1 MFNTVKQIFEPK
13 NKDLQKRILFTL
25 AILIVYKIGT
35 YVIVPT
41 SLGDEILKR
50 LKELSFL
57 ELFDAVGG
65 GSLSNF
71 SIFALGVSPYI
82 SASIIIQIL
91 QMDIIPYFTELR
103 EQGEVGRR
111 KINQITRYAG
121 IVIAFIQA
129 FAFSYSILGIK
140 DPLEVARLSLILTAG
155 TSFLLWLGDQV
166 TSKGVGN
173 GISLIIMAGIVTSLP
188 SMFLHI
194 FDTVMV
200 YTSVQTTLFGIAKF
214 LLFILVY
221 LIIIVGVVFVQEAE
235 RKIPVQYANKS
246 NSKYGNG
253 QGAFLPFKLNSA
265 GVMPVIFASILLTIP
280 QMIAK
285 FIDKPG
291 SGFDEFVKNFLNYEN
306 PVGFVL
312 YLILIFGFSYI
323 YTFMQMKP
331 KELSENLQK
340 NGGFIPGI
348 RPGND
353 TTEYIKK
360 VLIRVTVIGALF
372 LMVVAAIPILFG
384 KISSFK
390 DSNVTL
396 GGTGL
401 LIIVGVAL
409 EVYRQIESTLV
420 SRNYRKR

>member
-1 MFNTVKQIFEPK
+1 MFNMVKQIFEPK
-13 NKDLQKRILFTL
+13 NKDLQKRILFTI
-25 AILIVYKIGT
+25 AILLVYKIGT
-35 YVIVPT
+35 YITVPGVAIKDQ
-41 SLGDEILKR
+41 LAN
-50 LKELSFL
+50 LSFL
-57 ELFDAVGG
+57 ELLDVVGG
-65 GSLSNF
+65 GSLGNF

-111 KINQITRYAG
+111 KLNQITRYVG
-121 IVIAFIQA
+121 IALAFVQA
-129 FAFSYSILGIK
+129 FAFSYALMGIK
-140 DPLEVARLSLILTAG
+140 SPLEVARVSLILTAG
-155 TSFLLWLGDQV
+155 TSFLLWLGDQI

-173 GISLIIMAGIVTSLP
+173 GISLIIMAGIVTSIP
-188 SMFLHI
+188 SMFVSV
-194 FDTVMV
+194 FNTVMV
-200 YTSVQTTLFGIAKF
+200 YTTLQTTLFGIAKF
-214 LLFILVY
+214 LLFIFVY
-221 LIIIVGVVFVQEAE
+221 LLIIVGVVYVQEAE

-246 NSKYGNG
+246 NTKYNG
-253 QGAFLPFKLNSA
+253 AQGSFLPFKLNSA

-285 FIDKPG
+285 FINKPVFNNFVDKY
-291 SGFDEFVKNFLNYEN
+291 LNYSSL
-306 PVGFVL
+306 VGFII
-312 YLILIFGFSYI
+312 YLVLIFVFSFI
-323 YTFMQMKP
+323 YTLMQIRP

-340 NGGFIPGI
+340 NGGYIPGI

-353 TTEYIKK
+353 TTIYIKQ
-360 VLIRVTVIGALF
+360 VIVRVTAIGALF
-372 LMVVAAIPILFG
+372 LMVIAAIPILFG
-384 KISSFK
+384 KISEFSS
-390 DSNVTL
+390 SNVTL

>member
-35 YVIVPT
+35 YITVP
-41 SLGDEILKR
+41 GVAIMDQLKN
-50 LKELSFL
+50 LSFL
-57 ELFDAVGG
+57 ELFDVVGG

-91 QMDIIPYFTELR
+91 QMDIIPYFSELR

-111 KINQITRYAG
+111 KINQITRYVG

-129 FAFSYSILGIK
+129 FAFSYALLGIK
-140 DPLEVARLSLILTAG
+140 DPLEVARVSLILTAG

-188 SMFLHI
+188 SMFVNV
-194 FDTVMV
+194 FNTVMV

-246 NSKYGNG
+246 NSKYGSG

-280 QMIAK
+280 QMISN
-285 FIDKPG
+285 FIDKQG
-291 SGFDEFVKNFLNYEN
+291 SSGFTSFVNSYLDYTT
-306 PVGFVL
+306 PVGFVI

-348 RPGND
+348 RPGNE

>member
-1 MFNTVKQIFEPK
+1 MFNMVKQIFEPK
-13 NKDLQKRILFTL
+13 NKDLQKRILFTI
-25 AILIVYKIGT
+25 AILLVYKIGT
-35 YVIVPT
+35 YITVPGVAIKDQ
-41 SLGDEILKR
+41 LAN
-50 LKELSFL
+50 LSFL
-57 ELFDAVGG
+57 ELLDVVGG

-111 KINQITRYAG
+111 KLNQITRYVG
-121 IVIAFIQA
+121 IALAFVQA
-129 FAFSYSILGIK
+129 FAFSYALMGIK
-140 DPLEVARLSLILTAG
+140 SPLEVARVSLILTAG
-155 TSFLLWLGDQV
+155 TSFLLWLGDQI

-173 GISLIIMAGIVTSLP
+173 GISLIIMAGIVTSIP
-188 SMFLHI
+188 SMFVSV
-194 FDTVMV
+194 FNTVMV
-200 YTSVQTTLFGIAKF
+200 YTTLQTTLFGIAKF
-214 LLFILVY
+214 LLFIFVY
-221 LIIIVGVVFVQEAE
+221 LLIIVGVVYVQEAE

-246 NSKYGNG
+246 NTKYNG
-253 QGAFLPFKLNSA
+253 AQGSFLPFKLNSA

-285 FIDKPG
+285 FINKPG
-291 SGFDEFVKNFLNYEN
+291 FNNFVDKYLNYSSL
-306 PVGFVL
+306 VGFII
-312 YLILIFGFSYI
+312 YLVLIFVFSFI
-323 YTFMQMKP
+323 YTLMQIRP

-340 NGGFIPGI
+340 NGGYIPGI

-353 TTEYIKK
+353 TTIYIKQ
-360 VLIRVTVIGALF
+360 VIVRVTAIGALF
-372 LMVVAAIPILFG
+372 LMVIAAIPILFG
-384 KISSFK
+384 KISEFSS
-390 DSNVTL
+390 SNVTL

>member
-1 MFNTVKQIFEPK
+1 MFNTVKQIFNPK

-25 AILIVYKIGT
+25 AILIIYKLGT
-35 YVIVPT
+35 YITVPGVAIKDQL
-41 SLGDEILKR
+41 SN
-50 LKELSFL
+50 LSFL
-57 ELFDAVGG
+57 ELFDVVGG

-111 KINQITRYAG
+111 KLNQITRYVG
-121 IVIAFIQA
+121 IALAFVQA
-129 FAFSYSILGIK
+129 FAFSYALMGIK
-140 DPLEVARLSLILTAG
+140 EPLEVARVSLILTAG

-173 GISLIIMAGIVTSLP
+173 GISLIIMAGIVTSIP
-188 SMFLHI
+188 SMFVNV
-194 FDTVMV
+194 FNTVMV
-200 YTSVQTTLFGIAKF
+200 YTDLQTTLFGIAKF

-221 LIIIVGVVFVQEAE
+221 LFIIVGVVFVQEAE
-235 RKIPVQYANKS
+235 RKIPIQYANKS
-246 NSKYGNG
+246 NAKYGNG

-280 QMIAK
+280 QMIA
-285 FIDKPG
+285 
-291 SGFDEFVKNFLNYEN
+291 NFLNKPGFTNFVNKFLDYTT

-323 YTFMQMKP
+323 YTFMQIKP

-360 VLIRVTVIGALF
+360 ILVRVTVIGALF
-372 LMVVAAIPILFG
+372 LMIIAAIPILFG
-384 KISSFK
+384 KISVFSN
-390 DSNVTL
+390 SNVTL

>member
-1 MFNTVKQIFEPK
+1 MFNMVKQIFEPK
-13 NKDLQKRILFTL
+13 NKDLQKRILFTI
-25 AILIVYKIGT
+25 AILLVYKIGT
-35 YVIVPT
+35 YITVPGVAIKDQ
-41 SLGDEILKR
+41 LAN
-50 LKELSFL
+50 LSFL
-57 ELFDAVGG
+57 ELLDVVGG
-65 GSLSNF
+65 GSLGNF

-111 KINQITRYAG
+111 KLNQITRYVG
-121 IVIAFIQA
+121 IALAFVQA
-129 FAFSYSILGIK
+129 FAFSYALMGIK
-140 DPLEVARLSLILTAG
+140 SPLEVARVSLILTAG
-155 TSFLLWLGDQV
+155 TSFLLWLGDQI

-173 GISLIIMAGIVTSLP
+173 GISLIIMAGIVTSIP
-188 SMFLHI
+188 SMFVSV
-194 FDTVMV
+194 FNTVMV
-200 YTSVQTTLFGIAKF
+200 YTTLQTTLFGIAKF
-214 LLFILVY
+214 LLFIFVY
-221 LIIIVGVVFVQEAE
+221 LLIIVGVVYVQEAE

-246 NSKYGNG
+246 NTKYNG
-253 QGAFLPFKLNSA
+253 AQGSFLPFKLNSA

-285 FIDKPG
+285 FINKPG
-291 SGFDEFVKNFLNYEN
+291 FNNFVDKYLNYSSL
-306 PVGFVL
+306 VGFII
-312 YLILIFGFSYI
+312 YLVLIFVFSFI
-323 YTFMQMKP
+323 YTLMQIRP

-340 NGGFIPGI
+340 NGGYIPGI

-353 TTEYIKK
+353 TTIYIKQ
-360 VLIRVTVIGALF
+360 VIVRVTAIGALF
-372 LMVVAAIPILFG
+372 LMVIAAIPILFG
-384 KISSFK
+384 KISEFSS
-390 DSNVTL
+390 SNVTL

>member
-25 AILIVYKIGT
+25 AILIIYKIGT
-35 YVIVPT
+35 YITVP
-41 SLGDEILKR
+41 GVAIMDQLKN
-50 LKELSFL
+50 LSFL
-57 ELFDAVGG
+57 ELFDVVGG

-111 KINQITRYAG
+111 KLNQITRYVG

-129 FAFSYSILGIK
+129 FAFSYALMGIK
-140 DPLEVARLSLILTAG
+140 NPVEVARVSLILTAG

-166 TSKGVGN
+166 TSKGIGN
-173 GISLIIMAGIVTSLP
+173 GISLIIMAGIVTSIP
-188 SMFLHI
+188 SMFVQV
-194 FDTVMV
+194 FNTVMV

-214 LLFILVY
+214 LLFVLVY
-221 LIIIVGVVFVQEAE
+221 LIIIVGVVYVQEAE

-246 NSKYGNG
+246 NTKYGSG

-285 FIDKPG
+285 FINKPG
-291 SGFDEFVKNFLNYEN
+291 FSNFVDNFLNYDN
-306 PVGFVL
+306 PVGFIL
-312 YLILIFGFSYI
+312 YLLLIFGFSYI
-323 YTFMQMKP
+323 YTFMQIRP

-348 RPGND
+348 RPGNE
-353 TTEYIKK
+353 TTDYIKK

-372 LMVVAAIPILFG
+372 LMVIAAIPILFG
-384 KISSFK
+384 KISIF
-390 DSNVTL
+390 SNINVSI

>member
-1 MFNTVKQIFEPK
+1 MFNMVKQIFEPK
-13 NKDLQKRILFTL
+13 NKDLQKRILFTI
-25 AILIVYKIGT
+25 AILLVYKIGT
-35 YVIVPT
+35 YITVPGVAIKDQ
-41 SLGDEILKR
+41 LAN
-50 LKELSFL
+50 LSFL
-57 ELFDAVGG
+57 ELLDVVGG

-111 KINQITRYAG
+111 KLNQITRYVG
-121 IVIAFIQA
+121 IALAFVQA
-129 FAFSYSILGIK
+129 FAFSYALMGIK
-140 DPLEVARLSLILTAG
+140 SPLEVARVSLILTAG
-155 TSFLLWLGDQV
+155 TSFLLWLGDQI
-166 TSKGVGN
+166 TSKGIGN
-173 GISLIIMAGIVTSLP
+173 GISLIIMAGIVTSIP
-188 SMFLHI
+188 SMFVSV
-194 FDTVMV
+194 FNTVMV
-200 YTSVQTTLFGIAKF
+200 YTTLQTTLFGIAKF
-214 LLFILVY
+214 LLFVFVY
-221 LIIIVGVVFVQEAE
+221 LLIIIGVVYVQEAE

-246 NSKYGNG
+246 NTKYNG
-253 QGAFLPFKLNSA
+253 AQGSFLPFKLNSA

-285 FIDKPG
+285 FINKPG
-291 SGFDEFVKNFLNYEN
+291 FNNFVDKYLNYSSL
-306 PVGFVL
+306 VGFII
-312 YLILIFGFSYI
+312 YLVLIFVFSFI
-323 YTFMQMKP
+323 YTLMQIRP

-340 NGGFIPGI
+340 NGGYIPGI

-353 TTEYIKK
+353 TTIYIKQ
-360 VLIRVTVIGALF
+360 VIVRVTAIGALF
-372 LMVVAAIPILFG
+372 LMVIAAIPILFG
-384 KISSFK
+384 KISEFSS
-390 DSNVTL
+390 SNVTL

>member
-285 FIDKPG
+285 FLDKPG
-291 SGFDEFVKNFLNYEN
+291 SGFDEFVKKFLNYEN

-384 KISSFK
+384 KISSFA

>member
-35 YVIVPT
+35 YITVP
-41 SLGDEILKR
+41 GVAIMDQLKN
-50 LKELSFL
+50 LSFL
-57 ELFDAVGG
+57 ELFDVVGG

-82 SASIIIQIL
+82 SASIVIQIL
-91 QMDIIPYFTELR
+91 QMDIIPYFSELR

-129 FAFSYSILGIK
+129 FAFSYALLGIK
-140 DPLEVARLSLILTAG
+140 DPLEVARVSLILTAG

-188 SMFLHI
+188 SMFVNV
-194 FDTVMV
+194 FNTVMV
-200 YTSVQTTLFGIAKF
+200 YTSVQSTLFGIAKF

-246 NSKYGNG
+246 NSKYGSG

-280 QMIAK
+280 QMISN
-285 FIDKPG
+285 FIDKQG
-291 SGFDEFVKNFLNYEN
+291 SSGFTSFVNSYLDYTT
-306 PVGFVL
+306 PVGFVI

-348 RPGND
+348 RPGNE

-384 KISSFK
+384 KISSFA

>member
-1 MFNTVKQIFEPK
+1 MFNTVKQIFDPK
-13 NKDLQKRILFTL
+13 NKDLQKRIWFTL
-25 AILIVYKIGT
+25 LILVIYKLGT
-35 YVIVPT
+35 YITVP
-41 SLGDEILKR
+41 GVDIKDQLKN
-50 LKELSFL
+50 LSFL
-57 ELFDAVGG
+57 ELFDVVGG

-82 SASIIIQIL
+82 SASIVIQIL
-91 QMDIIPYFTELR
+91 QMDIIPYFSELR

-111 KINQITRYAG
+111 KLNQITRYVG
-121 IVIAFIQA
+121 IALAFLQA
-129 FAFSYSILGIK
+129 FGFSYALMGIK
-140 DPLEVARLSLILTAG
+140 TPIEVARVSIILTAG

-173 GISLIIMAGIVTSLP
+173 GVSLIIMAGIVTSLP
-188 SMFLHI
+188 SMFI
-194 FDTVMV
+194 NVFNTVMN
-200 YTSVQTTLFGIAKF
+200 YTTLQTTLFGVAKF

-221 LIIIVGVVFVQEAE
+221 LVIIVGVVFVQEAE
-235 RKIPVQYANKS
+235 RKIPIQYANKS
-246 NSKYGNG
+246 NSRYGSGN
-253 QGAFLPFKLNSA
+253 AFLPFKLNSA

-280 QMIAK
+280 QMIAR
-285 FIDKPG
+285 FVNKPG
-291 SGFDEFVKNFLNYEN
+291 FTDFVNNFLNYSN
-306 PVGFVL
+306 PIGFIV

-323 YTFMQMKP
+323 YTFMQIRP

-340 NGGFIPGI
+340 NGGYIPGI

-360 VLIRVTVIGALF
+360 ILIRVTVLGALF
-372 LMVVAAIPILFG
+372 LMVIAAIPILFG
-384 KISSFK
+384 KISVFAE
-390 DSNVTL
+390 SNVSL

>member
-1 MFNTVKQIFEPK
+1 MFNTVKQIFDPK
-13 NKDLQKRILFTL
+13 NKDLQKRIWFTL
-25 AILIVYKIGT
+25 FILVIYKLGT
-35 YVIVPT
+35 YITVP
-41 SLGDEILKR
+41 GVAI
-50 LKELSFL
+50 KEQLQNLSFL
-57 ELFDAVGG
+57 ELFDVVGG

-91 QMDIIPYFTELR
+91 QMDIIPYFSELR

-111 KINQITRYAG
+111 KLNQITRYVG
-121 IVIAFIQA
+121 IALAFLQA
-129 FAFSYSILGIK
+129 FAFSYALMGIK
-140 DPLEVARLSLILTAG
+140 TPIEVARVSIILTAG

-173 GISLIIMAGIVTSLP
+173 GVSLIIMAGIVTSLP
-188 SMFLHI
+188 SMFI
-194 FDTVMV
+194 NVFNTVMN
-200 YTSVQTTLFGIAKF
+200 YASLQTTLFGVAKF

-221 LIIIVGVVFVQEAE
+221 LVIIVGVVFVQEAE
-235 RKIPVQYANKS
+235 RKIPIQYANKS
-246 NSKYGNG
+246 SSRYGNN
-253 QGAFLPFKLNSA
+253 GAFLPFKLNSA

-280 QMIAK
+280 QMVAK
-285 FIDKPG
+285 FVNKPG
-291 SGFDEFVKNFLNYEN
+291 VTEFVNNFLNYSQ
-306 PVGFVL
+306 PIGFVI

-323 YTFMQMKP
+323 YTFMQIRP

-353 TTEYIKK
+353 TTEYIKT
-360 VLIRVTVIGALF
+360 VLIRVTVLGALF
-372 LMVVAAIPILFG
+372 LMVIAAIPILFG
-384 KISSFK
+384 KISAFAE
-390 DSNVTL
+390 SNVSL

>member
-25 AILIVYKIGT
+25 AILIIYKIGT
-35 YVIVPT
+35 YITVP
-41 SLGDEILKR
+41 GVAIMDQLKN
-50 LKELSFL
+50 LSFL
-57 ELFDAVGG
+57 ELFDVVGG

-111 KINQITRYAG
+111 KLNQITRYAG

-129 FAFSYSILGIK
+129 FAFSYALMGIK
-140 DPLEVARLSLILTAG
+140 NPVEVARVSLILTAG

-173 GISLIIMAGIVTSLP
+173 GVSLIIMAGIVTSIP
-188 SMFLHI
+188 SMFVNV
-194 FDTVMV
+194 FNTVMV

-214 LLFILVY
+214 LLFVLVY
-221 LIIIVGVVFVQEAE
+221 LIIIVGVVFAQEAE

-246 NSKYGNG
+246 NAKYGNN

-291 SGFDEFVKNFLNYEN
+291 FNDFVKNFLNYEN
-306 PVGFVL
+306 PVGFIL
-312 YLILIFGFSYI
+312 YLLLIFGFSYI
-323 YTFMQMKP
+323 YTFMQIRP

-348 RPGND
+348 RPGTE
-353 TTEYIKK
+353 TTDYIKK
-360 VLIRVTVIGALF
+360 VLVRVTVIGALF
-372 LMVVAAIPILFG
+372 LMIIAAIPILFG
-384 KISSFK
+384 KISIFSK
-390 DSNVTL
+390 SNVSI

>member
-35 YVIVPT
+35 YITVP
-41 SLGDEILKR
+41 GVAIMDQLKN
-50 LKELSFL
+50 LSFL
-57 ELFDAVGG
+57 ELFDVVGG

-82 SASIIIQIL
+82 SASIVIQIL
-91 QMDIIPYFTELR
+91 QMDIIPYFSELR

-129 FAFSYSILGIK
+129 FAFSYALLGIK
-140 DPLEVARLSLILTAG
+140 DPLEVARVSLILTAG

-188 SMFLHI
+188 SMFVNV
-194 FDTVMV
+194 FNTVMV
-200 YTSVQTTLFGIAKF
+200 YTSVQSTLFGIAKF

-246 NSKYGNG
+246 NSKYGSG

-280 QMIAK
+280 QMISN
-285 FIDKPG
+285 FIDKQG
-291 SGFDEFVKNFLNYEN
+291 SSGFTSFVNSYLDYTT
-306 PVGFVL
+306 PVGFVI

-348 RPGND
+348 RPGNE

>member
-35 YVIVPT
+35 YITVP
-41 SLGDEILKR
+41 GVAIMDQLKN
-50 LKELSFL
+50 LSFL
-57 ELFDAVGG
+57 ELFDVVGG

-91 QMDIIPYFTELR
+91 QMDIIPYFSELR

-129 FAFSYSILGIK
+129 FAFSYALLGIK
-140 DPLEVARLSLILTAG
+140 DPLEVARVSIILTAG

-188 SMFLHI
+188 SMFVNV
-194 FDTVMV
+194 FNTVMV
-200 YTSVQTTLFGIAKF
+200 YTSVQSTLFGIAKF

-246 NSKYGNG
+246 NSKYGSG

-280 QMIAK
+280 QMISN
-285 FIDKPG
+285 FIDKQG
-291 SGFDEFVKNFLNYEN
+291 SSGFTTFVNSYLDYTT
-306 PVGFVL
+306 PVGFVI

-348 RPGND
+348 RPGNE

>member
-25 AILIVYKIGT
+25 AILIIYKIGT
-35 YVIVPT
+35 YITVP
-41 SLGDEILKR
+41 GVAIMDQLKN
-50 LKELSFL
+50 LSFL
-57 ELFDAVGG
+57 ELFDVVGG

-111 KINQITRYAG
+111 KLNQITRYAG

-129 FAFSYSILGIK
+129 FAFSYALMGIK
-140 DPLEVARLSLILTAG
+140 NPVEVARISLILTAG

-173 GISLIIMAGIVTSLP
+173 GVSLIIMAGIVTSIP
-188 SMFLHI
+188 SMFVNV
-194 FDTVMV
+194 FNTVMV

-214 LLFILVY
+214 LLFVLVY
-221 LIIIVGVVFVQEAE
+221 LIIIVGVVFAQEAE

-246 NSKYGNG
+246 NAKYGNS

-291 SGFDEFVKNFLNYEN
+291 FNDFVKNFLNYEN
-306 PVGFVL
+306 PVGFIL
-312 YLILIFGFSYI
+312 YLLLIFGFSYI
-323 YTFMQMKP
+323 YTFMQIRP

-348 RPGND
+348 RPGTE
-353 TTEYIKK
+353 TTDYIKK
-360 VLIRVTVIGALF
+360 VLVRVTVIGALF
-372 LMVVAAIPILFG
+372 LMIIAAIPILFG
-384 KISSFK
+384 KISIFSK
-390 DSNVTL
+390 SNVSI